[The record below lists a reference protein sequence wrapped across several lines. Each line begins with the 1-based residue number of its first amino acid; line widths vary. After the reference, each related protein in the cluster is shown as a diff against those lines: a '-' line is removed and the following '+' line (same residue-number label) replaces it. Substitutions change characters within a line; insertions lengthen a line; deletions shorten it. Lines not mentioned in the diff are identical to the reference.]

1 VTSELSVGLKH
12 AVIVMSEVLKLS
24 TISQMKKA
32 TTRPSSASTF
42 RVNVEPKL
50 CMSILSAAKAREIIE
65 EAARTKAVKR
75 HPTVNR
81 RESLVVRGVERTLT
95 FQLGV
100 NDKKEAL
107 ASVKEPTSAKLRAS
121 ELDRTMLSLTT
132 ASFESNEAN
141 EVVRHWQ
148 HKLRACVTPNSRR
161 PQATSAWLSDQEI
174 TRGLKLCFGS
184 GFSRGLRPGE
194 RAVLISVI
202 KESSS
207 ESWQAGLSDSFL
219 VILLKRS
226 RMPYLARYPLCV
238 KQIYSLWKTEHVKDS
253 HASGTAAA
261 DPVLKQ
267 FESAD
272 ELTKKQF
279 RPLSAL
285 YRKHLKYI

>member
-1 VTSELSVGLKH
+1 
-12 AVIVMSEVLKLS
+12 MSEVLKLS

-32 TTRPSSASTF
+32 TTTRPHSASTF

-50 CMSILSAAKAREIIE
+50 CMSIVSAAKDRKIIE
-65 EAARTKAVKR
+65 EASKTRAVER
-75 HPTVNR
+75 HPTVAR
-81 RESLVVRGVERTLT
+81 QESLIVRGIETRLT

-121 ELDRTMLSLTT
+121 ELDRTMLSMTT

-141 EVVRHWQ
+141 EVVRSWQ
-148 HKLRACVTPNSRR
+148 RKLRTSVSPNSRR
-161 PQATSAWLSDQEI
+161 PHATASAWLSDQEI
-174 TRGLKLCFGS
+174 TRGLKLCYGS

-194 RAVLISVI
+194 RAVLSSVI
-202 KESSS
+202 KQSSS
-207 ESWQAGLSDSFL
+207 ENWQAGLSDSFL

-238 KQIYSLWKTEHVKDS
+238 KQIYSLWRTEHVKDTNT
-253 HASGTAAA
+253 SGTFLE

-267 FESAD
+267 FEAGD